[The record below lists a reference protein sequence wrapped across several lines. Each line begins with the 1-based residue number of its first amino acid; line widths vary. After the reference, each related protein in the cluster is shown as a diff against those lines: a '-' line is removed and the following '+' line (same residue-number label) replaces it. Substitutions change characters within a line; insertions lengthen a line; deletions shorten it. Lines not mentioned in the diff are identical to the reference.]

1 MAMQS
6 YYYDSD
12 GNAEIR
18 TNTKLIKCIDW
29 IRKNPLKIIIGF
41 LVFLMFFIS
50 IFVGIRDADLGVFD
64 DEMDLI
70 IDEQTSINNTHQEMD
85 NKYWALMNS
94 TYSPIYGDAEKIL
107 GQLYD

>member
-29 IRKNPLKIIIGF
+29 ILKNPLKIIIGF

-70 IDEQTSINNTHQEMD
+70 IDEQTSINN
-85 NKYWALMNS
+85 N
-94 TYSPIYGDAEKIL
+94 
-107 GQLYD
+107 